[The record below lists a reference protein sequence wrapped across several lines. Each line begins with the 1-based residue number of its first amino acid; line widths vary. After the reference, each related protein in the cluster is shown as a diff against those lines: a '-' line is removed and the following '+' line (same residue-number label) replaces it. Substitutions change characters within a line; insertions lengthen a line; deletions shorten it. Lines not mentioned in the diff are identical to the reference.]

1 MVFANKKTLERKKS
15 DEFRDPDFTRKVI
28 SLLDPKLPWSIHRSQ
43 VFCLFG
49 YCRLEITLLISQQMW
64 TFCFIPSAAYPW
76 DGMGACV
83 RSHFSCVQLCA
94 AFWLQP
100 ARLLSPWDSPGKN
113 TGVGCHAL
121 LQWIFPSWGS
131 KPDLLTIYLHWRVGS
146 LPLAPPGKPRV
157 VYHSRLIRNNTVG
170 SSYILQSYFEHWL
183 SNPEPLFIQE
193 MPDWVL

>member
-121 LQWIFPSWGS
+121 LQWIFLSWGS
-131 KPDLLTIYLHWRVGS
+131 KPA
-146 LPLAPPGKPRV
+146 PLNHLSALACGIFTT
-157 VYHSRLIRNNTVG
+157 SATWEAQGGI
-170 SSYILQSYFEHWL
+170 SQS
-183 SNPEPLFIQE
+183 I
-193 MPDWVL
+193 D